1 MPAVPRRRPFLAAL
15 ALAAATGLGAPP
27 AEAQPTPFRPMDV
40 FEIEFPMD
48 PQISPDGRRV
58 AYQRTSMDRMR
69 DRQRS
74 ELWIVDADGSGHR
87 RLAAGRSPRWSP
99 DGERLAYL
107 AEGQIRVRWMDT
119 GDTATITQLTESPGG
134 IRWSP
139 DGRRIAFHMLVR
151 EAPPQLAP
159 PPKPPPG
166 AEWADPPILEDRF
179 KNRQD
184 GVGYLDFGHR
194 HLFVVSSAGGTP
206 TQVTDGDFQH
216 GGAPAWTPDGRHL
229 VFSSNRNADWER
241 DFRNS
246 EIYLAPVGGGEI
258 RALTDRDGP
267 DRSPAVS
274 PDGERIALVSFEDRR
289 RTYQVSRIEVMAL
302 DGSGRRVL
310 TGGLDRS
317 ASNPVWAADGSGV
330 YFQFD
335 HEGNS
340 KVGFVTLEGEV
351 EVLAGDLGAQYGR
364 PYGGG
369 SFSVATDGSF
379 ALNRTRPDLPGEVA
393 VGKRDGE
400 VRQITALNE
409 DLLAAKTLGEVE
421 EIRWES
427 SYDGLPIHG
436 WIVKPPDFDPSRRY
450 PLILEIH
457 GGPISNYG
465 DRFSAEMQLFA
476 AAGYVVLYSNPRGST
491 SYGEE
496 FGDLL
501 YHDYPGQDY
510 DDVLSGVDAVIARGY
525 VDEENLFV
533 TGGSAGGIL
542 TAWIVGKTNRFRA
555 AVSQKPVVNWISKT
569 LTADNWYGYFHTRYE
584 GLPWDNLEGYWKFS
598 PLSLV
603 GNVETP
609 TLIVTGEADLR
620 TPLSES
626 YQLFH
631 ALKLRGIDTGVVRLP
646 GAFHNMSR
654 RPSQLMAKVANVLAW
669 FEKYRTREGGN

>member
-1 MPAVPRRRPFLAAL
+1 MPAVPRNRPFLAAL
-15 ALAAATGLGAPP
+15 VLAAATTLGAPP

-40 FEIEFPMD
+40 FEIEFPTD
-48 PQISPDGRRV
+48 AQISPDGRRV

-151 EAPPQLAP
+151 EAPSQLAP

-194 HLFVVSSAGGTP
+194 HLFVVSAAGGTP

-216 GGAPAWTPDGRHL
+216 GGAPSWTPDGRHL
-229 VFSSNRNADWER
+229 VFSSNRNPDWER

-267 DRSPAVS
+267 DHSPAVS
-274 PDGERIALVSFEDRR
+274 PDGERIAFVSFEDRR
-289 RTYQVSRIEVMAL
+289 RTYQVSRIEVMRL

-335 HEGNS
+335 DEGNS

-369 SFSVATDGSF
+369 SFSVANDGSF

-393 VGKRDGE
+393 VGKRGGE

-669 FEKYRTREGGN
+669 FEKYRTRDSGN

>member
-1 MPAVPRRRPFLAAL
+1 MPAVPRIRPFLAVL
-15 ALAAATGLGAPP
+15 ALAAATGLGAPAAG
-27 AEAQPTPFRPMDV
+27 AEPTPFQPMDV
-40 FEIEFPMD
+40 FEIEFPTD

-58 AYQRTSMDRMR
+58 VYQRTSMDLMR

-74 ELWIVDADGSGHR
+74 ELWIVNADGSGHR

-99 DGERLAYL
+99 AGDRLAYL

-139 DGRRIAFHMLVR
+139 DGSRIAFHRLVR
-151 EAPPQLAP
+151 DPAPQLTP

-166 AEWADPPILEDRF
+166 AEWADPPILENRF

-194 HLFVVSSAGGTP
+194 HLFVVNAAGGTP
-206 TQVTDGDFQH
+206 RQVTSGDFQH
-216 GGAPAWTPDGRHL
+216 SGAPAWTPDGRYL
-229 VFSSNRNADWER
+229 VFSSNRSADWER
-241 DFRNS
+241 DHRNS

-258 RALTDRDGP
+258 RALTDRNGP

-274 PDGERIALVSFEDRR
+274 PDGERIAFVSFEDRM
-289 RTYQVSRIEVMAL
+289 RTYQVARLEVMNL
-302 DGSGRRVL
+302 DGSGRQVL

-317 ASNPVWAADGSGV
+317 VSNPVWAADGSGV

-335 HEGNS
+335 DEGNS

-351 EVLAGDLGAQYGR
+351 EVLANDLGAQYGR

-369 SFSVATDGSF
+369 SFSVANDGSF
-379 ALNRTRPDLPGEVA
+379 ALNQTRPDQPGEVA
-393 VGKRDGE
+393 VGTRGGE
-400 VRQITALNE
+400 VRQVTALNE
-409 DLLAAKTLGEVE
+409 DLLAGKTLGEVE

-427 SYDGLPIHG
+427 SYDGQPIHG

-491 SYGEE
+491 GYGEE

-510 DDVLSGVDAVIARGY
+510 DDVLSGVDAVIERGY

-555 AVSQKPVVNWISKT
+555 AVAQKPVVNWISKT

-669 FEKYRTREGGN
+669 FEKYRGRDGGD

>member
-1 MPAVPRRRPFLAAL
+1 MPALPRIRPFLAIL
-15 ALAAATGLGAPP
+15 ALAATGLGAPAAG
-27 AEAQPTPFRPMDV
+27 AEPTPFQPMDV
-40 FEIEFPMD
+40 FEIEFPTD

-58 AYQRTSMDRMR
+58 VYQRTSMDLMR

-74 ELWIVDADGSGHR
+74 ELWIVNADGSGHR

-99 DGERLAYL
+99 DGDRLAYL

-139 DGRRIAFHMLVR
+139 DGSRIAFHRLVPDP
-151 EAPPQLAP
+151 PPQLTP

-194 HLFVVSSAGGTP
+194 HLFVVSAAGGTP
-206 TQVTDGDFQH
+206 TQVTTGDFQH
-216 GGAPAWTPDGRHL
+216 SGAPAWTPDGRHL

-241 DFRNS
+241 DHRNS
-246 EIYLAPVGGGEI
+246 EIYLAPVEGGEI
-258 RALTDRDGP
+258 RALTDRNGP

-274 PDGERIALVSFEDRR
+274 PDSERIAFVSFEDRM
-289 RTYQVSRIEVMAL
+289 RTYQVARLEVMAL
-302 DGSGRRVL
+302 DGSGRQVL

-317 ASNPVWAADGSGV
+317 VSNPVWAADGSGV

-335 HEGNS
+335 DEGNS

-351 EVLAGDLGAQYGR
+351 EVLANDLGAQYGR

-369 SFSVATDGSF
+369 SFSVAKDGSF
-379 ALNRTRPDLPGEVA
+379 ALNQTRPDQPGELA
-393 VGKRDGE
+393 VGTRGGE
-400 VRQITALNE
+400 VRQVTALNE
-409 DLLAAKTLGEVE
+409 DLLAGKTLGEVE

-427 SYDGLPIHG
+427 SYDGQPIHG
-436 WIVKPPDFDPSRRY
+436 WIVKPPDFDPSRQY

-555 AVSQKPVVNWISKT
+555 AVAQKPVVNWISKT

-584 GLPWDNLEGYWKFS
+584 GLPWDNLDGYWKFS

-631 ALKLRGIDTGVVRLP
+631 ALKLRGVDTGVVRLP

-669 FEKYRTREGGN
+669 FEKYRVRDSGN

>member
-1 MPAVPRRRPFLAAL
+1 MPAVPRNRPFLAAL
-15 ALAAATGLGAPP
+15 VLAAATTLGAPP

-40 FEIEFPMD
+40 FEIEFPTD
-48 PQISPDGRRV
+48 AQISPDGRRV

-87 RLAAGRSPRWSP
+87 RLAAGRAPRWSP

-119 GDTATITQLTESPGG
+119 GDTATITQLAESPGG

-194 HLFVVSSAGGTP
+194 HLFVVSAAGGTP

-216 GGAPAWTPDGRHL
+216 GGAPSWTPDGRHL
-229 VFSSNRNADWER
+229 VFSSNRNPDWER

-258 RALTDRDGP
+258 RALTDRSGP
-267 DRSPAVS
+267 DHSPAVS
-274 PDGERIALVSFEDRR
+274 PDGERIAFVSFEDRR
-289 RTYQVSRIEVMAL
+289 RTYQVSRIEVLNL

-330 YFQFD
+330 FFQFD
-335 HEGNS
+335 DQGNS

-351 EVLAGDLGAQYGR
+351 EVLASDLGAQYGR

-369 SFSVATDGSF
+369 SFSVANDGSF
-379 ALNRTRPDLPGEVA
+379 ALNRTRPDQPGEVA
-393 VGKRDGE
+393 VGSRGGE

-409 DLLAAKTLGEVE
+409 DLLAGKTLGEVE

-427 SYDGLPIHG
+427 SYDGQPIHG

-555 AVSQKPVVNWISKT
+555 AVAQKPVVNWISKT

-609 TLIVTGEADLR
+609 TLMVTGEADLR

-669 FEKYRTREGGN
+669 FEKYRTRDGGN